1 MTRTIETHHDGHGL
15 NESIL
20 IEADPQDPNAGGAS
34 HEYWFTME
42 GAGVGRI
49 QFQHGPRHEPGS
61 TPGITE
67 GVLLAVLLD
76 RLTAFQAGPYPCEE
90 NAEQIKHLEAA
101 LALTKKR
108 ADERAARMVLG
119 KNLK

>member
-1 MTRTIETHHDGHGL
+1 MTRMIETHHDGHGL
-15 NESIL
+15 NESIE
-20 IEADPQDPNAGGAS
+20 IGADPQDPNGGGAS
-34 HEYWFTME
+34 HDYTFTMGGVE
-42 GAGVGRI
+42 VGRV
-49 QFQHGPRHEPGS
+49 QFQHGPRQEPGS

-67 GVLLAVLLD
+67 AALLAVLLD

-108 ADERAARMVLG
+108 ADERAARQVLG